1 MKLDWLIAKLQGI
14 YLCSLVLL
22 GIFWVFDVPIRLN
35 LGVVTASYISLM
47 LAISIAAGFLLK
59 PFSDNNKS
67 RLLDILFG
75 FLAILSWGWVS
86 INYVSWLTDL
96 ANRGIEKWVPGV
108 IALLLL
114 MEVLR
119 RFCGYAITL
128 LTLAFII
135 YGFFG
140 HNLIGILEGTQVNP
154 TRLVLYFYA
163 DTGGVPGL
171 VLSIVCSVVFLLF
184 NDYLMY
190 YY

>member
-1 MKLDWLIAKLQGI
+1 MRLDWLIAKLQGI

-22 GIFWVFDVPIRLN
+22 GVFWVFDVPIRLN

-59 PFSDNNKS
+59 PFSDSNKS
-67 RLLDILFG
+67 KFLDILFG

-114 MEVLR
+114 ISHN
-119 RFCGYAITL
+119 FPKL
-128 LTLAFII
+128 LL
-135 YGFFG
+135 
-140 HNLIGILEGTQVNP
+140 LNP
-154 TRLVLYFYA
+154 
-163 DTGGVPGL
+163 
-171 VLSIVCSVVFLLF
+171 LL
-184 NDYLMY
+184 
-190 YY
+190 